1 LKKHRTNRRD
11 AIYPVLAGSWLI
23 ACAATGELN
32 GGNGDGRGNG
42 APSAAPSA
50 SASAAPTGG
59 ASAGNVEGVFSDRS
73 EGRDRTGG
81 IDRSRG
87 IDGPSS
93 GDIVGVASDDG
104 PFKSLEAA
112 ANSPAVFSAPRAG
125 VPLEGNGIA
134 FVALATGAA
143 NAAQPAIFAQRST
156 RGAPTVLYSGAA
168 LVSPL
173 DIDVSVDGRTLFVA
187 DFAGGA
193 SGTGAILSLPSA
205 GGTPTTAAEGW
216 SPRSVTVGP
225 NDEVYFSGRDP
236 STGQTGVFEL
246 SGGTVSTVF
255 SGGPLIEPSGIA
267 AFKDG
272 RLLVADA
279 RALDNRDTG
288 SGSRVASEAS
298 IVLIEN
304 GKASVFATGFAAGFP
319 AGLALTLDEATL
331 VVSGEG
337 RDRSD
342 TVWLIDVAHPEQ
354 KPKSVTDTFSRYQDA
369 AAGIKRAHRSN
380 TFIFASTAA
389 DGGTVFKIE
398 G

>member
-1 LKKHRTNRRD
+1 LKKHRTIRRD
-11 AIYPVLAGSWLI
+11 AIYPVLAGFWLI

-32 GGNGDGRGNG
+32 GGNGDGRTRG
-42 APSAAPSA
+42 APPEGPSA
-50 SASAAPTGG
+50 SAGAAPASGAGSVEG
-59 ASAGNVEGVFSDRS
+59 ASSDRS

-81 IDRSRG
+81 VDRSRG

-104 PFKSLEAA
+104 PFKSFEAA
-112 ANSPAVFSAPRAG
+112 ANAPAVFSAPRAG
-125 VPLEGNGIA
+125 VPLQGDAIA
-134 FVALATGAA
+134 FIALASGGV
-143 NAAQPAIFAQRST
+143 AAQPAIFAQPDARS
-156 RGAPTVLYSGAA
+156 APTVLYSGAG

-193 SGTGAILSLPSA
+193 SGTGAILSLPTA
-205 GGTPTTAAEGW
+205 GGTPTAAAVGW

-246 SGGTVSTVF
+246 TNGSVTTVF
-255 SGGPLIEPSGIA
+255 SGAPLIEPSGIA
-267 AFKDG
+267 AFADG

-279 RALDNRDTG
+279 RALDNRDTS
-288 SGSRVASEAS
+288 SGPRVASEAS
-298 IVLIEN
+298 IVLIDQ
-304 GKASVFATGFAAGFP
+304 GRASVFATGFAAGFP
-319 AGLALTLDEATL
+319 AGLALTLDESTL

-342 TVWLIDVAHPEQ
+342 TVWLIDVAQPEQ
-354 KPKSVTDTFSRYQDA
+354 KPKSVTDSFSRYQDA